1 VRVSR
6 RPLFFLGVGI
16 TCLLLY
22 GPTPSQ
28 FRWLNLAMAALSCFW
43 FVLLAIEDMTKDPR
57 TGSPPEGD
65 ER

>member
-1 VRVSR
+1 
-6 RPLFFLGVGI
+6 
-16 TCLLLY
+16 
-22 GPTPSQ
+22 
-28 FRWLNLAMAALSCFW
+28 MAALSFFW